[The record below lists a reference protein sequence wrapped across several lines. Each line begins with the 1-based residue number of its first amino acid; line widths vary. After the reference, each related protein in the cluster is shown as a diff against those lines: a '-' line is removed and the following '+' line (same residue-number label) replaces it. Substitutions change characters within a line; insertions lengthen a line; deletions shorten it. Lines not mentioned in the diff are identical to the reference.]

1 MSIKK
6 RFGDRKDGKKIS
18 MDGMH
23 YILADFKPDRCDAD
37 VYINQTFDVT
47 NLIKFV
53 EKKKKDNPDIHITY
67 FHAFSMAIAKL
78 LYNKPLM
85 NRFVANRTYY
95 QRDKVKLP
103 AGR

>member
-1 MSIKK
+1 MNNKK
-6 RFGDRKDGKKIS
+6 CFRDRKDGKRID

-53 EKKKKDNPDIHITY
+53 EKKKKDNPDLTKRMIYDGHTIGNHTY
-67 FHAFSMAIAKL
+67 KHSL
-78 LYNKPLM
+78 
-85 NRFVANRTYY
+85 
-95 QRDKVKLP
+95 
-103 AGR
+103 

>member
-1 MSIKK
+1 
-6 RFGDRKDGKKIS
+6 

-78 LYNKPLM
+78 LYNKP
-85 NRFVANRTYY
+85 
-95 QRDKVKLP
+95 
-103 AGR
+103 